1 MKNPIFS
8 FDFSIVLPGYPST
21 QKNGRVL
28 GILGGILGDL
38 KYLIKCMS
46 PTMPTSI
53 AVNLKRILTNFQSF
67 IHIVKKSIM
76 LSIDLGA
83 CLSIGSFKGL
93 RGS

>member
-8 FDFSIVLPGYPST
+8 FDCSIVLPGYPST

-28 GILGGILGDL
+28 GILGDL

-46 PTMPTSI
+46 PTMRTSI

-67 IHIVKKSIM
+67 IQIAKKCIM

-83 CLSIGSFKGL
+83 CLSIRSFKGL
-93 RGS
+93 W